1 MLLDPLFEPF
11 LAASPLSVMA
21 RGLIEHALAPT
32 DLNRLFEHHAKKQYT
47 RQVTFSSLVELMSLV
62 VCGKQPSL
70 HSAYQADAVAIA
82 ASLTAVYNKLHR
94 IEDSISALLV
104 EQTAARLSP
113 LVEQVGGLYPE
124 SVPGY
129 RMRILDGNHLAATEH
144 RLPET
149 RHESAGPLPGQTLAV
164 LEPARRLITEVVCC
178 QDGHAQERSLLDA
191 IVAKVRERDLWLADR
206 NFCVRH
212 FLASIAG
219 RIGFFVIR
227 EHANLNPKVIG
238 KLHRRGRIDSGRV
251 SQQNLSIDGADG
263 KSLILRRVVLEL
275 DEPTRDGETVINLVT
290 NLPVHEAH
298 ARVVAKVYQERWR
311 IEGAFL
317 ELSTVLQCEVK
328 ALCYPAAALFAFCV
342 AVVAYNML
350 GVLKATLRGTHGAE
364 KIDKE
369 VSGYYI
375 AGELKRVH
383 EGMRIA
389 IPDEHWRAFGAM
401 PTAQFAAFLHETA
414 AKVSLPKYKKHP
426 RGPKKPAVKRRHR
439 RDHPHVSTA
448 ELLATRKAKKKIG
461 KVANL

>member
-21 RGLIEHALAPT
+21 CGLIEHTLAPT
-32 DLNRLFEHHAKKQYT
+32 DLDRLFEEHAKKQYT
-47 RQVTFSSLVELMSLV
+47 RQVTFSSLIQLMSLV

-70 HSAYQADAVAIA
+70 HSAYQADAVAVA

-129 RMRILDGNHLAATEH
+129 RMRILDGNHLAGTEH
-144 RLPET
+144 RMPET
-149 RHESAGPLPGQTLAV
+149 RDDSAAPLPGQTLAV
-164 LEPARRLITEVVCC
+164 LEPARRLITDIVCC

-191 IVAKVRERDLWLADR
+191 IVAKVRERDLWMADR

-212 FLASIAG
+212 FLSSIAG
-219 RIGFFVIR
+219 RTGFFVIR

-238 KLHRRGRIDSGRV
+238 KLHRRGRIDGGRV
-251 SQQNLSIDGADG
+251 SQQNISIDGADG

-275 DEPTRDGETVINLVT
+275 DEPTRDGETVITLVT
-290 NLPVHEAH
+290 NLPVNEVH
-298 ARVVAKVYQERWR
+298 ARVVAKVYQERWL

-328 ALCYPAAALFAFCV
+328 ALCYPAAALFAFSV
-342 AVVAYNML
+342 AVVAYDML

-375 AGELKRVH
+375 AGELKRVY

-389 IPDEHWRAFGAM
+389 IPDEYWRVFGAM
-401 PTAQFAAFLHETA
+401 PTAQFAAFLRETA
-414 AKVSLPKYKKHP
+414 TKVFLPKYKKHP

-439 RDHPHVSTA
+439 RDHPHVSIA
-448 ELLATRKAKKKIG
+448 ELLAARKVKKKMG